1 MRRGLVLVSLLLV
14 LLGLE
19 LSTEAVTLVAERFV
33 EGISALL
40 GRTESGLP
48 GFRFVGGLVALASG
62 MGLWILLGWSA
73 RRRGAVGA
81 EGDACPQCGGETRR
95 VRRRGWQRL
104 LGALLGERTTRRKC
118 GTCGWVGLSVRR

>member
-19 LSTEAVTLVAERFV
+19 LSTEAVTVVAERLV
-33 EGISALL
+33 AGVSALL

-104 LGALLGERTTRRKC
+104 LGTLLGERTTRRKC
-118 GTCGWVGLSVRR
+118 GTCGWVGLSVSR